1 MKLHELSTLVQWL
14 KDNCIESIE
23 VQAPGSSVR
32 IVMPRDARSTSNI
45 GVATRAA
52 PSPPPIRKS
61 SIVIASA
68 TGIFLSAHPL
78 RTAPLAAAGST
89 VDAGDVLGLLKVS
102 EVLYRPVLAGRK
114 GSLVRALAQAGD
126 LIEDGMPLFEIDI
139 GRAGELTSLGKRK

>member
-1 MKLHELSTLVQWL
+1 MKLRDLSTLVQWL
-14 KDNCIESIE
+14 KDNGIESID

-32 IVMPRDARSTSNI
+32 IVMPRHAPSTSNT
-45 GVATRAA
+45 GVASCVAA
-52 PSPPPIRKS
+52 PPSMRKS

-78 RTAPLAAAGST
+78 RTTPLAAAGST

-126 LIEDGMPLFEIDI
+126 LIEDGMPLYEIDI